1 MLARNMP
8 PESGMTDVHC
18 HLDILTE
25 LEAKIERARGYGINQ
40 FVTSALN
47 PASVKRSFELAGSF
61 PKGTISVTI
70 GLDPIEAGKNP
81 DYSEEMLE
89 LIKENSRRICGIGE
103 IGLDYSPLVKPEE
116 REKQMAA
123 FLKGI
128 SLANE
133 LGLPVTTHSR
143 SAGKY
148 VLETILANLKPEIPA
163 LMHAFDGR
171 ASYAIDAIGKKK
183 NLFFSIPPSVAR
195 KGNVQKANLVEA
207 LPLERLLLE
216 SDAPSLAPV
225 PGEENEPANI
235 DLTVFTICEMRG
247 IERGALVEL
256 VGRNWKEF
264 SSRS

>member
-1 MLARNMP
+1 MP
-8 PESGMTDVHC
+8 PESGITDAHC

-25 LEAKIERARGYGINQ
+25 LEKKIDNARKYGINQ

-47 PASVKRSFELAGSF
+47 PESVKKSFGLAGSF
-61 PKGTISVTI
+61 PKGTVSVTI
-70 GLDPIEAGKNP
+70 GIDPIEAGKTP
-81 DYSEEMLE
+81 GYSGEMLG
-89 LIKENSRRICGIGE
+89 LIKENSGRICGIGE

-116 REKQMAA
+116 REVQMKA
-123 FLKGI
+123 FLAAI

-133 LGLPVTTHSR
+133 LKLPVTVHSR

-148 VLETILANLKPEIPA
+148 ALETLLANLNPEIPA

-171 ASYAIDAIGKKK
+171 ASYAIEAISKKK

-195 KGNVQKANLVEA
+195 KENVQKANLVEA

-216 SDAPSLAPV
+216 SDSPSLAPV

-235 DLTVFTICEMRG
+235 DLTIFTICEIRG
-247 IERGALVEL
+247 VERETLVSQ

-264 SSRS
+264 SRNGN